1 MYSVVTFILETYN
14 HRNQRD
20 PLIQPLTVK
29 RSKLKHRA
37 PCPGRPLL
45 TLPSSMGMCLSS
57 SSLTLVKTSV
67 SKTGQTS
74 IEQSIFYLSI
84 PFSWA
89 SQVAQQ

>member
-1 MYSVVTFILETYN
+1 MYSVVTFILETYK
-14 HRNQRD
+14 HRDQRD

-45 TLPSSMGMCLSS
+45 TLPSSIGICLSS
-57 SSLTLVKTSV
+57 SSLTLVKF
-67 SKTGQTS
+67 SKTGQTF

-89 SQVAQQ
+89 SQVAQW

>member
-1 MYSVVTFILETYN
+1 MYSVITFILETYK
-14 HRNQRD
+14 HRDQRD
-20 PLIQPLTVK
+20 PLIQPFTVK

-45 TLPSSMGMCLSS
+45 TLPSSIGICLSS
-57 SSLTLVKTSV
+57 SSLTLVKF

-89 SQVAQQ
+89 SQVAQW

>member
-1 MYSVVTFILETYN
+1 MYSVITFILETYK
-14 HRNQRD
+14 HRDQRD

-45 TLPSSMGMCLSS
+45 TLPSSIGICLSS
-57 SSLTLVKTSV
+57 SSLTLVKF

-89 SQVAQQ
+89 SQVAQW

>member
-1 MYSVVTFILETYN
+1 MYSVVTFILETYK
-14 HRNQRD
+14 HRDQRD

-45 TLPSSMGMCLSS
+45 TLPSSIGICLSS
-57 SSLTLVKTSV
+57 SSLTLVKF

-89 SQVAQQ
+89 SQVAQW